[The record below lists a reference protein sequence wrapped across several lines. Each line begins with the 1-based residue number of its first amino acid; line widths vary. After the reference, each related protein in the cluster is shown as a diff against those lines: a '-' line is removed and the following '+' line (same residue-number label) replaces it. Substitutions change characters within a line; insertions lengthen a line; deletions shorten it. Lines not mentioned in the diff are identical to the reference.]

1 MNSIYRS
8 PSLDFS
14 GAVAPDE
21 KSLDQGVPWHY
32 GDPLREQKFLS
43 EKNASVDLSHLAV
56 LEITGEDRFTF
67 LHSLTSADF
76 LHSKPKDSLLTLIL
90 SPHGHIEHLL
100 RAIIV
105 EMQIW
110 LIVESFSKEQIL
122 KYLNSM
128 VFMSRIEIN
137 DRTQDYAVVHDAIYE
152 LHQYPT
158 WLTPVNFAN
167 HPIVN
172 AGFSAGGDPNQYLK
186 KRPGIFEGR
195 EFLVPRNELKDYLL
209 SQKNLAGTW
218 GLEALRIAA
227 GVVREGFDFDHKT
240 LPHEVGLI
248 GNAVHLEKGCYR
260 GQETVARVHN
270 LGRPPRKLALIYLD
284 GLAERLPAIGSE
296 VKLNGEIIGTSY
308 STTRHFELGP
318 LALALVKS
326 KTPDAA
332 GVEIDDIAGSLQ
344 EIVSVEKS
352 LKE

>member
-1 MNSIYRS
+1 MNLIYKS
-8 PSLDFS
+8 PSLSFA
-14 GAVAPDE
+14 GAIAPDE

-32 GDPLREQKFLS
+32 GDPLREQKLLS
-43 EKNASVDLSHLAV
+43 EKVATVDLSHLAV
-56 LEITGEDRFTF
+56 LEVTGEDRHTF

-76 LHSKPKDSLLTLIL
+76 LHTKPRDSLLTLIL
-90 SPHGHIEHLL
+90 SPHGQIEHLL
-100 RAIIV
+100 KAII
-105 EMQIW
+105 EENQIW
-110 LIVESFSKEQIL
+110 LIIENFAKDQLL
-122 KYLNSM
+122 KYLTSM
-128 VFMSRIEIN
+128 VFMSRVEIK
-137 DRTQDYAVVHDAIYE
+137 DRSQDFAVVHDSIFE
-152 LHQYPT
+152 LHEYST

-186 KRPGIFEGR
+186 LRPGIFEGR
-195 EFLVPRNELKDYLL
+195 QYLIPRNKLEDYLIA
-209 SQKNLAGTW
+209 QKNLAGTW
-218 GLEALRIAA
+218 ALEALRIAA
-227 GVVREGFDFDHKT
+227 VVVREGFDFDHKT

-270 LGRPPRKLALIYLD
+270 LGRPPRKLVLIHLD
-284 GLAERLPAIGSE
+284 GLAERLPAMGSE
-296 VKLNGEIIGTSY
+296 VKLNGETVGNSY

-332 GVEIDDIAGSLQ
+332 GVEIDAIAGSLQ
-344 EIVSVEKS
+344 EIVTVEKS